1 MFLFLTAFQDFITI
15 HTVLAL
21 AICPFKIV
29 IGVSPQNTTNRF
41 PGEEKQNWQHGKSL
55 TEAYRKER
63 DIFWKTNLT
72 RQVKQRGKCFTLR
85 GNEDRGIQKR
95 QIVWK

>member
-1 MFLFLTAFQDFITI
+1 M
-15 HTVLAL
+15 
-21 AICPFKIV
+21 
-29 IGVSPQNTTNRF
+29 SPQNTTNRF

-72 RQVKQRGKCFTLR
+72 QVKQRGKCFTLR
-85 GNEDRGIQKR
+85 GNEDRGIQKDKLFGNNSVELSFSFGR
-95 QIVWK
+95 VASLQNSEANTKGC